1 VFRDYILPRANVAE
15 KAGRMLVGNEI
26 DVIDELRI
34 ELEALLI
41 KVDAIGK
48 KLDDLKIELN
58 EKTKLWEQGEFALV
72 CDELVMTAP
81 TIEQSTKSLNVGDVQ
96 HRRRRRR
103 ARRRRA
109 YIKLGP

>member
-1 VFRDYILPRANVAE
+1 
-15 KAGRMLVGNEI
+15 MLVDNEI

-48 KLDDLKIELN
+48 KLDDLKVELN
-58 EKTKLWEQGEFALV
+58 EKTELWQQGEFAPV
-72 CDELVMTAP
+72 SDELVTTAP
-81 TIEQSTKSLNVGDVQ
+81 TIEQFTESLKVADVQ

-103 ARRRRA
+103 SRRRRA